1 MPSSPFGRVVWYR
14 SKNNH
19 YTLLADVI
27 SVQDSIY
34 PPAVDAGFMEGLN
47 DPMEV
52 HLLVK
57 TAGKPGTRLPDSDP
71 SIVGENLGGTYVE
84 HNIPFW
90 EPASADWEDDEQPG
104 GTWTWPRRDP
114 RGDRHA

>member
-19 YTLLADVI
+19 YTMPADVI
-27 SVQDSIY
+27 AVQDSIY
-34 PPAVDAGFMEGLN
+34 PPAVEHGFMEPL
-47 DPMEV
+47 DSPLHV

-71 SIVGENLGGTYVE
+71 SIKGDNQGGTYVE

-90 EPASADWEDDEQPG
+90 PPPREDWEDDEQPG
-104 GTWTWPRRDP
+104 GTWTWPRMDP
-114 RGDRHA
+114 RGNRRA